1 MCSTTWPT
9 RAKPCSRD
17 ETLPRCC
24 LVKCHSVTPPS
35 TGGLGDGRLRVV
47 HAEGSRRGSNCIRL
61 PSPRGP
67 SPKGRGA
74 ELAGDGVADALEDAL
89 RHMQDLSVGEPED
102 GQPQR
107 FKPTVTTEVSL
118 RPRKVLCSVSFD
130 HQAYL
135 IAEEVDRIRTDRML
149 TPEFQTKETTVPQEL
164 PERTLCRRRRAT

>member
-1 MCSTTWPT
+1 MGVRGEGNRCSPT
-9 RAKPCSRD
+9 RWGATAARALSFYPNKMNI
-17 ETLPRCC
+17 
-24 LVKCHSVTPPS
+24 LVHFQTDP
-35 TGGLGDGRLRVV
+35 TN
-47 HAEGSRRGSNCIRL
+47 AQ
-61 PSPRGP
+61 SPE
-67 SPKGRGA
+67 GRGA

-149 TPEFQTKETTVPQEL
+149 TPEFQTNETTVPQEL